1 MNPLISSV
9 ITRLYKLL
17 PRQLQLR
24 IWAVVASVFIMSVF
38 DLIGVGVLLP
48 VLLLVLNEN
57 TIFQN
62 KYLAAAYQWGG
73 FDNYRSFVFFVCAA
87 ILIFSVGRILICTW
101 IQYKQNKR
109 LFSISSYLSLRLYD
123 YYYSKGFLYIKQNNS
138 HSLINKVNGISSGL
152 VQGYLIPYTQLIC
165 ECFVML
171 SIVAGLILFNVY
183 VFLLVLLTFVPITL
197 IYYRFSRSRIKAYGK
212 ILYLLAPQRGK
223 LLQQTFVGYT
233 DMEMSNTFPDSLAR
247 FRQLLEKQNGI
258 ALRNLLLGGSLQK
271 ALEVA
276 IVCSL
281 VVLILASQLLEL
293 PSLGMII
300 GLFAIAVYRVLP
312 GLIRSTGY
320 YFNMKGNSFAVEL
333 LEDLEEEQKEER
345 TLVQMPLGYERTIAI
360 RNLSFSYDKK
370 VKVLENISLEIHKG
384 DFIGFRGESGSGK
397 STLFHLLLGFL
408 QPDSGGIYVD
418 DLLLSPDKLV
428 SWRSKIGYVSQQLF
442 MIEGTLLDNIVMSSG
457 KVIPDRKRVSE
468 VIRLASLDKFIGTL
482 PDGVDTPV
490 GEGGCLLSGGQ
501 RQRLG
506 IARALYKKADILMFD
521 EATSSLDET
530 TEHAINDAIVRLS
543 DACPGLTLLVISH
556 RSESLAVCR
565 KVINIE
571 ELGRKVRYSASE

>member
-24 IWAVVASVFIMSVF
+24 IWIVAVSVFTMSVF

-48 VLLLVLNEN
+48 VLLLVLNEDA
-57 TIFQN
+57 IFQN
-62 KYLAAAYQWGG
+62 KYLAMAYHWGG
-73 FDNYRSFVFFVCAA
+73 FDSYRSFVFFVCAA
-87 ILIFSVGRILICTW
+87 VLIFSVSRILVCTW
-101 IQYKQNKR
+101 IQYKQNRR

-171 SIVAGLILFNVY
+171 SIIASLVLFNVY
-183 VFLLVLLTFVPITL
+183 VFLLVLLTFVPIT
-197 IYYRFSRSRIKAYGK
+197 ITYYRFSRSRIKAYGK

-233 DMEMSNTFPDSLAR
+233 DMEMSNTFPDSLVK
-247 FRQLLEKQNGI
+247 FQQLLEKQNGI
-258 ALRNLLLGGSLQK
+258 TLRKLLLNGSLQK
-271 ALEVA
+271 ALEIA

-281 VVLILASQLLEL
+281 VVLIMATQLFKL

-320 YFNMKGNSFAVEL
+320 YFDMKGNSFAVEL
-333 LEDLEEEQKEER
+333 LKDLEEEQKEVR
-345 TLVQMPLGYERTIAI
+345 TLGREPIEYKRTIAI
-360 RNLSFSYDKK
+360 RNLSFSYDKN

-418 DLLLSPDKLV
+418 DVLLTPDKLV

-457 KVIPDRKRVSE
+457 KEAPDMKRLSE

-482 PDGVDTPV
+482 PDGVDTSV

-521 EATSSLDET
+521 EATSSLDEM

-543 DACPGLTLLVISH
+543 EECPGLTLLVISH
-556 RSESLAVCR
+556 RSESLAICR
-565 KVINIE
+565 RIVDIQ
-571 ELGRKVRYSASE
+571 EL